1 VLNKEAPSHSRGTL
15 ESAPKVRRVLI
26 QVRRIHRT
34 AAAAEMETSDLTFL
48 QRHVHLSTM
57 GITDHQQ
64 AILDFSRDF
73 CADNGVMRLLRDTRD
88 TFKFGTSR
96 TTQKRLHGLEK
107 KGVIQRSGG
116 RARSTTVVG
125 TVPFH
130 AVHIPLVGIIPAGY
144 PSEQDQQSDRC
155 VSIDEETLQLPKN
168 ARTFA
173 LEVRGDSMIDAH
185 IVAGDVVIME
195 LREPNHRDIVAALID
210 GETTLKR
217 FLVHKGKPFL
227 RAENS
232 KYPDLV
238 PAQELVIQGVFRAL
252 LRVDKR
258 LL

>member
-1 VLNKEAPSHSRGTL
+1 MN
-15 ESAPKVRRVLI
+15 I
-26 QVRRIHRT
+26 
-34 AAAAEMETSDLTFL
+34 
-48 QRHVHLSTM
+48 M
-57 GITDHQQ
+57 GITDYPQD
-64 AILDFSRDF
+64 ILHIFRSCR
-73 CADNGVMRLLRDTRD
+73 ADKGVMPSLRESLDDFEFTSSHL
-88 TFKFGTSR
+88 TPKHHQGLKKKEAIQTSR
-96 TTQKRLHGLEK
+96 PAAW
-107 KGVIQRSGG
+107 S
-116 RARSTTVVG
+116 STAAGMLQVNL
-125 TVPFH
+125 
-130 AVHIPLVGIIPAGY
+130 VHIPLLGTIPAGY
-144 PSEQDQQSDRC
+144 PSDQEQQSDRC

-195 LREPNHRDIVAALID
+195 LRDPTHRDIVAALID

-238 PAQELVIQGVFRAL
+238 PAHELVIQGVFRAL

-258 LL
+258 RL